1 MTQKVIPS
9 GIRSDAHQQFAGIM
23 VRQVEDKML
32 LKSNSKPK
40 RSSAFC
46 IGIWRAMYE
55 EEWSFDLRKS

>member
-46 IGIWRAMYE
+46 IGI
-55 EEWSFDLRKS
+55 